1 MLYSQRPA
9 VLSLRALCGIVPVNV
24 GSFSGSEVWSVPFTE
39 APLVSIWS
47 NVGWDSPKLQ
57 MKGEEGDSQWLTG
70 SHLPKPFSGS
80 SLSDAEALEVIRG

>member
-1 MLYSQRPA
+1 
-9 VLSLRALCGIVPVNV
+9 
-24 GSFSGSEVWSVPFTE
+24 
-39 APLVSIWS
+39 VSIWS